1 VLEEATQ
8 YVNSLATALAFKDA
22 FAGSKS
28 SDRDGILTFLWYIER
43 YHLMARTE
51 IPSAY
56 TLLSGDAC
64 WRQATLSV
72 WDRAWFYLDATKG
85 NGRARARR
93 RGDRGAGEGPDLDR
107 RRSTPYGSLECQ

>member
-8 YVNSLATALAFKDA
+8 YINSLATAFAFKDA
-22 FAGSKS
+22 YAGSKS

-43 YHLMARTE
+43 YIAMARVKY
-51 IPSAY
+51 PAAY
-56 TLLSGDAC
+56 TALAQDPC

-85 NGRARARR
+85 ESSLGIDDATL
-93 RGDRGAGEGPDLDR
+93 EPLVK
-107 RRSTPYGSLECQ
+107 TPALLAEIDALRKLECQ